1 MTNTDM
7 ADEQGERAEGRGGA
21 WTEEPGTSDEG
32 RRHLEGAPETSERQ
46 RASRPGLQ
54 LHHLRPAPGAHKAKT
69 RVGRGEAS
77 KGKTAGRG
85 TKGSKA
91 RAQVPPGFEGG
102 QMPLHR
108 RVPKLKGFSNAGFR
122 TVYQVVNTGRLA
134 ELYPEGG
141 DVTPEN
147 LVAKG
152 AVRRGEPIKVLGTG
166 DLAVAL
172 RVTAHA
178 FSATAAAKIEGAGG
192 TVTEL
197 S

>member
-1 MTNTDM
+1 MPEKNTDDQT
-7 ADEQGERAEGRGGA
+7 ASGRG
-21 WTEEPGTSDEG
+21 
-32 RRHLEGAPETSERQ
+32 LK
-46 RASRPGLQ
+46 

-85 TKGSKA
+85 TKGTKA
-91 RAQVPPGFEGG
+91 RTQVPLGFEGG

-122 TVYQVVNTGRLA
+122 TTYQVVNTGRLA

-147 LVAKG
+147 MVARG
-152 AVRRGEPIKVLGTG
+152 AARSGELIKVLGAG
-166 DLAVAL
+166 ELSVAL

>member
-1 MTNTDM
+1 MTDTDM
-7 ADEQGERAEGRGGA
+7 ADD
-21 WTEEPGTSDEG
+21 TS
-32 RRHLEGAPETSERQ
+32 S
-46 RASRPGLQ
+46 SRPGLR
-54 LHHLRPAPGAHKAKT
+54 LHHLRPAPGAHQAKT

-85 TKGSKA
+85 TKGTKA
-91 RAQVPPGFEGG
+91 RGQVHIGFEGG

-122 TVYQVVNTGRLA
+122 TTYQVVNTGRLA

-152 AVRRGEPIKVLGTG
+152 AARQGEPIKVLGAG
-166 DLAVAL
+166 DLSVAL

-178 FSATAAAKIEGAGG
+178 FSAAAAQKIERAGG
-192 TVTEL
+192 TVTKL

>member
-1 MTNTDM
+1 MP
-7 ADEQGERAEGRGGA
+7 DEQNASGRG
-21 WTEEPGTSDEG
+21 
-32 RRHLEGAPETSERQ
+32 LK
-46 RASRPGLQ
+46 

-85 TKGSKA
+85 TKGTKA
-91 RAQVPPGFEGG
+91 RTTMRLGFEGG
-102 QMPLHR
+102 QMPLQR
-108 RVPKLKGFSNAGFR
+108 RVPKLKGFSNSGFS
-122 TVYQVVNTGRLA
+122 TTYQVVNIGRLA
-134 ELYPEGG
+134 GLFPEGG

-152 AVRRGEPIKVLGTG
+152 AARKGELIKVLGTG
-166 DLAVAL
+166 EIDVAL

-178 FSATAAAKIEGAGG
+178 FSATAVAKIEAAGG
-192 TVTEL
+192 SVTEL

>member
-1 MTNTDM
+1 MT
-7 ADEQGERAEGRGGA
+7 DEQTTSGRG
-21 WTEEPGTSDEG
+21 
-32 RRHLEGAPETSERQ
+32 LK
-46 RASRPGLQ
+46 

-85 TKGSKA
+85 TKGTKA
-91 RAQVPPGFEGG
+91 RTQVPVGFEGG
-102 QMPLHR
+102 QMPLQR
-108 RVPKLKGFSNAGFR
+108 RVPKLKGFSNAVFR
-122 TVYQVVNTGRLA
+122 TTFQVVNVGRLA

-147 LVAKG
+147 LVARG
-152 AVRRGEPIKVLGTG
+152 AARRGELIKVLGTG
-166 DLAVAL
+166 DLSVAL

-178 FSATAAAKIEGAGG
+178 FSASAVTKIEAAGG

>member
-1 MTNTDM
+1 MPEINTD
-7 ADEQGERAEGRGGA
+7 EQTEAGRG
-21 WTEEPGTSDEG
+21 
-32 RRHLEGAPETSERQ
+32 LK
-46 RASRPGLQ
+46 

-85 TKGSKA
+85 TKGTKS
-91 RAQVPPGFEGG
+91 RTQVPAGFEGG

-122 TVYQVVNTGRLA
+122 TTYQVVNTGRLA

-147 LVAKG
+147 LVTRG
-152 AVRRGEPIKVLGTG
+152 AARRGELIKVLGTG
-166 DLAVAL
+166 DLSVAL

-178 FSATAAAKIEGAGG
+178 FSAAAVQKIERAGG
-192 TVTEL
+192 TVTQL

>member
-1 MTNTDM
+1 MT
-7 ADEQGERAEGRGGA
+7 DEQAESGRG
-21 WTEEPGTSDEG
+21 
-32 RRHLEGAPETSERQ
+32 LK
-46 RASRPGLQ
+46 

-85 TKGSKA
+85 TKGTKA
-91 RAQVPPGFEGG
+91 RGQVSPGFEGG

-108 RVPKLKGFSNAGFR
+108 RLPKLKGFSNAGFR
-122 TVYQVVNTGRLA
+122 TTYQVVNTGRLA

-147 LVAKG
+147 LVARG
-152 AVRRGEPIKVLGTG
+152 AARHGELIKVLGSG
-166 DLAVAL
+166 DLSVAL

-178 FSATAAAKIEGAGG
+178 FSATAVTKIERAGG